1 MIENI
6 LKIGKEDSMISSKKY
21 HNHIFGYGAIREGV
35 SKSYVLQK
43 LMSLITIR
51 RKTKKFKNKS
61 MKFCSVVEK
70 KSKYK
75 RI

>member
-6 LKIGKEDSMISSKKY
+6 LKIGKENSMISSKKY
-21 HNHIFGYGAIREGV
+21 HKHIFGYGAIREGV

-51 RKTKKFKNKS
+51 RKTKRN
-61 MKFCSVVEK
+61 
-70 KSKYK
+70 
-75 RI
+75 